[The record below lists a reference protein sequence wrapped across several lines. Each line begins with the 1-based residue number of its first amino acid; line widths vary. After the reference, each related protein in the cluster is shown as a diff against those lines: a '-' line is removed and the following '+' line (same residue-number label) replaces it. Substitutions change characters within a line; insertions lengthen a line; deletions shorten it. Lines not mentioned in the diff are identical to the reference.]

1 MAKKQKN
8 KVGSNSSFSSLIDP
22 ADSEALQQRIAEK
35 AYALFLERGAAHG
48 DDVTDWLQAER
59 IIQEELD
66 AEKAKKVMGI
76 PAVTEPSS
84 HTLISFPV
92 SKK

>member
-8 KVGSNSSFSSLIDP
+8 KVGSNSSLIDP
-22 ADSEALQQRIAEK
+22 ADSGSMQQRIAEK
-35 AYALFLERGAAHG
+35 AYALFLERGAVHG

-59 IIQEELD
+59 IIQEELA
-66 AEKAKKVMGI
+66 AEKTKKGTGI
-76 PAVTEPSS
+76 LAVTEPSS
-84 HTLISFPV
+84 HALISIPA

>member
-8 KVGSNSSFSSLIDP
+8 KVGSNSSLSGP
-22 ADSEALQQRIAEK
+22 AGSKSIQQRIAEK

-59 IIQEELD
+59 IIQEELA
-66 AEKAKKVMGI
+66 AEKARKVTGI
-76 PAVTEPSS
+76 PAVTEQFSRTWTP
-84 HTLISFPV
+84 FPAP
-92 SKK
+92 KK

>member
-1 MAKKQKN
+1 MKKKQKI
-8 KVGSNSSFSSLIDP
+8 KVGSNSSWIDP
-22 ADSEALQQRIAEK
+22 AGSESMQQHIAEK

-59 IIQEELD
+59 IIQEERA
-66 AEKAKKVMGI
+66 AEKAKKGTGI

-84 HTLISFPV
+84 HTLIPFPP

>member
-8 KVGSNSSFSSLIDP
+8 KVGSNSSLIDP
-22 ADSEALQQRIAEK
+22 AGGESMQQRIAEK
-35 AYALFLERGAAHG
+35 AYALFLERGAVHG
-48 DDVTDWLQAER
+48 DDVTDWVQAER
-59 IIQEELD
+59 IIQEELA

-76 PAVTEPSS
+76 PVVTEPSS
-84 HTLISFPV
+84 HALIPFPA

>member
-8 KVGSNSSFSSLIDP
+8 KVGSNSSLIDP
-22 ADSEALQQRIAEK
+22 AGSESLQQRIAEK

-59 IIQEELD
+59 IIQEEL
-66 AEKAKKVMGI
+66 AAGKAKKVTGI

-84 HTLISFPV
+84 HMLIPFPA